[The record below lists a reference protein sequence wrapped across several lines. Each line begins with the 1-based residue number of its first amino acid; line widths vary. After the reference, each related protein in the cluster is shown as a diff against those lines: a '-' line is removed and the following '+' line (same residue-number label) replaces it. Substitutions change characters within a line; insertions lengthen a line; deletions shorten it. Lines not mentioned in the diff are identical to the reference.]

1 MENIYLFIEILSKY
15 IATYLFFFLVGR
27 SFILISYKKFKNKI
41 LFLSKEI
48 IYPIIGLIVSGNVL
62 VILNFFIPLK
72 SGLVFVIFLI
82 IVLYNLWH
90 ISFNFKKII
99 TFKNI
104 FYYLIIPSILLISS
118 FNISFHYDAG
128 YYHLN
133 NQNWL
138 RNSNLIMGFVN
149 IFWAFGMS
157 SIYEYISAILW
168 FDSNLLNLHYL
179 NLIFIHFLY
188 LFFLDSILESKNS
201 FFKNVSF
208 LIIGFSILDNFGFMG
223 GRNGFI
229 YIEGVGKQDVVVGIL
244 FFLITMISCLFLSIN
259 EPISKLDFTI
269 YSLLILFT
277 IQIKLNSVIIFLLY
291 LIIIYKQFRIR
302 KSIKEIFQ
310 PQIITIIFGLIWLLK
325 NYLTTGCFVFPLNVT
340 CINNF
345 SWYTPESTK
354 AFEIISKQ
362 SSLNYEFGTN
372 FNTWFIKFSE
382 YNFYIS
388 LIQNFLISFGILF
401 VIRQLFFNKIKKNTY
416 EIAVFIIFVFVNF
429 IYLIFFG
436 PIPRYAIGLLMSIIG
451 GLAIGTGSLKLRT
464 YKSAYILIL
473 ISIVFLI
480 RYDSYFHF
488 IQNEDLIIFD
498 PREKAQYID
507 QENNWVLPDEGD
519 QCWINLDC
527 TMNDE
532 GIRFEKNG
540 LFNTAYN
547 Y

>member
-1 MENIYLFIEILSKY
+1 
-15 IATYLFFFLVGR
+15 
-27 SFILISYKKFKNKI
+27 
-41 LFLSKEI
+41 
-48 IYPIIGLIVSGNVL
+48 
-62 VILNFFIPLK
+62 
-72 SGLVFVIFLI
+72 
-82 IVLYNLWH
+82 
-90 ISFNFKKII
+90 
-99 TFKNI
+99 
-104 FYYLIIPSILLISS
+104 
-118 FNISFHYDAG
+118 
-128 YYHLN
+128 
-133 NQNWL
+133 
-138 RNSNLIMGFVN
+138 
-149 IFWAFGMS
+149 
-157 SIYEYISAILW
+157 
-168 FDSNLLNLHYL
+168 
-179 NLIFIHFLY
+179 
-188 LFFLDSILESKNS
+188 
-201 FFKNVSF
+201 
-208 LIIGFSILDNFGFMG
+208 
-223 GRNGFI
+223 
-229 YIEGVGKQDVVVGIL
+229 
-244 FFLITMISCLFLSIN
+244 
-259 EPISKLDFTI
+259 
-269 YSLLILFT
+269 
-277 IQIKLNSVIIFLLY
+277 
-291 LIIIYKQFRIR
+291 
-302 KSIKEIFQ
+302 
-310 PQIITIIFGLIWLLK
+310 
-325 NYLTTGCFVFPLNVT
+325 NVT

-507 QENNWVLPDEGD
+507 QENNWVLPDE
-519 QCWINLDC
+519 
-527 TMNDE
+527 
-532 GIRFEKNG
+532 
-540 LFNTAYN
+540 
-547 Y
+547 